1 MSEDIDSKK
10 QRAATI
16 RQGILRMFAC
26 CNETLREKQKSLS
39 RYNSAPDF
47 FKSPSGT
54 RASPP
59 VLVDTGC
66 VYREERPTFKAE
78 VRPP

>member
-1 MSEDIDSKK
+1 
-10 QRAATI
+10 
-16 RQGILRMFAC
+16 MFAC
-26 CNETLREKQKSLS
+26 CNENLREKKKSLS
-39 RYNSAPDF
+39 RYNSVPDF

-66 VYREERPTFKAE
+66 DYREERPTFQAE